1 MLQIFQNIRIYFVC
15 LKFCVCMKW
24 HFLESLKYNVFV
36 NFPSWFRFVHRI
48 PAPMASD
55 GNGIPSVR
63 SHSTNNIHQDLNP
76 DDDESDYNLGPDDGV
91 DHDANDEMN
100 IDDVDYIRNDGPN
113 NSYRI
118 QYVHFKQWIFT
129 SESADI

>member
-1 MLQIFQNIRIYFVC
+1 
-15 LKFCVCMKW
+15 
-24 HFLESLKYNVFV
+24 
-36 NFPSWFRFVHRI
+36 
-48 PAPMASD
+48 MASD

-118 QYVHFKQWIFT
+118 QYVHFKQRIFT